1 MWLHAGSGEKIR
13 NIPIHLIALNAGQSI
28 CQSIVAAHHLSGS
41 DYTSEVGTKH
51 SAMKADPSEYL
62 LEFGRGEFT

>member
-1 MWLHAGSGEKIR
+1 MQVVVKKIR

-28 CQSIVAAHHLSGS
+28 CQSIVSVHHLSGS
-41 DYTSEVGTKH
+41 GTKH